1 MSLDASINN
10 VGEYYS
16 SHYLA
21 GPFSNDVKSLIAQW
35 REQGSES
42 VPSRIRQLSSL
53 YFRAKAQAL
62 EEDAP
67 ENRFNAGGDLAAW
80 HSHLLESLGY
90 TQRNA
95 ADIPVEGG
103 KAFFPAVARIKR
115 YNQPWLVV
123 CETFFCLPSASLK
136 EGMPSEDPLGTA
148 PFAGRL
154 CDPEKTLCRGDWERL
169 VGRVFTEEN
178 SPRWI
183 VFLAGSL
190 VLLLDRHTFAQGRY
204 LSFDF
209 DELYGRNQKSAFDH
223 VAAFLSAETLCP
235 DGESDKVIHDTIEE
249 QSHRFAHGVTDN
261 LQAAVREAIVELV
274 NEWVEDRR
282 RKKLSYTRRTDEI
295 APRDPAS
302 NGNGDRKISA
312 EDLKHEALVFVY
324 RLLFCFYAEA
334 RAGELDIL
342 PIGDDIYRL
351 GYSLE
356 SLRDLEQ
363 TPLTPATE
371 QGLYFHEHLK
381 ILFNIIHQG
390 FNPKRD
396 HREKQADSPRDE
408 ADPGKP
414 EQLDMYDL
422 PETDLEGYRHKTFAI
437 RPLTATLFDP
447 SATPLLNSARL
458 SNRCLQ
464 KVVRKLSLSR
474 DEKNR
479 SIGRVNYAELGINQL
494 GAVYEGLL
502 SYKGMF
508 AKEDLIQVKA
518 PKGDFKDKKTPTWF
532 VPYSRLE
539 DFRDEKRKNVVE
551 RLADGKP
558 RVYKEGTFILR
569 LSGIDREQSA
579 SYYTPEVLTKC
590 LVEEALRELLK
601 DYAPEDADKVLELK
615 ICEPAMGSGAF
626 LNEAAE
632 QLAGRYLELKQK
644 QLGTNIEPG
653 RYLDELR
660 RAKHFIA
667 TRNVYGVD
675 LNATAVELGALSLW
689 LGSIH
694 RLLVREGKDGEPDR
708 HRTGAPPWFGLRL
721 RCGSSLIGARRAV
734 WTDKQLRGKKHA
746 GAKNPPPRLL
756 KPKEKRKKN
765 EIYHFLVFDEDM
777 LPVHKDQLMRKF
789 YPDQCDAA
797 KKWVEKEARSKWDQE
812 EIADALR
819 ICDLVDRHWEQYFR
833 EREEA
838 LKKTQCT
845 ASVWPA
851 PSNSFDASK
860 NGPSL
865 QSQEMTRA
873 MLESESGSFQ
883 RLKTVMDAWCALWFW
898 PVEKMD
904 QAPGRATFLAA
915 ARLLAGDKPPAEELR
930 PLLSANLGFEIDAVI
945 GATGD
950 DAFDGDLLA
959 DLLPWVAETR
969 NIARQQPFH
978 HWELVF
984 SKIMGPEAS
993 RPGFDLVLGNPPWI
1007 KASWKDAAVLAEIE
1021 PMLGVKEGRSADYNR
1036 KRPELLQDREAL
1048 QYYREVHCENSGAS
1062 TFLNAKRLYPELAG
1076 VQTNL
1081 YKNFIVRAW
1090 GLTGE
1095 SGIVGLLHPE
1105 GPYDDAKGGM
1115 LRADLYRRLR
1125 GHYQFSNEMKIFN
1138 DIDHHTRFSINIYGG
1153 YQKRACFRNVSN
1165 LFLPHTLQESFN
1177 HDKPSDPLPG
1187 IKSSQGQ
1194 WETRPHTFR
1203 VVRITEKELGLYA
1216 QLLEESGVPP
1226 EQTRLPQI
1234 HAQPINRVIEKLAKA
1249 PLRLMDL
1256 EGDYYSTVMFDETY
1270 SQRDGILTRQDN
1282 PSFQPESADE

>member
-1 MSLDASINN
+1 
-10 VGEYYS
+10 
-16 SHYLA
+16 
-21 GPFSNDVKSLIAQW
+21 
-35 REQGSES
+35 
-42 VPSRIRQLSSL
+42 
-53 YFRAKAQAL
+53 
-62 EEDAP
+62 
-67 ENRFNAGGDLAAW
+67 
-80 HSHLLESLGY
+80 
-90 TQRNA
+90 
-95 ADIPVEGG
+95 
-103 KAFFPAVARIKR
+103 
-115 YNQPWLVV
+115 
-123 CETFFCLPSASLK
+123 
-136 EGMPSEDPLGTA
+136 
-148 PFAGRL
+148 
-154 CDPEKTLCRGDWERL
+154 
-169 VGRVFTEEN
+169 
-178 SPRWI
+178 
-183 VFLAGSL
+183 
-190 VLLLDRHTFAQGRY
+190 
-204 LSFDF
+204 
-209 DELYGRNQKSAFDH
+209 
-223 VAAFLSAETLCP
+223 
-235 DGESDKVIHDTIEE
+235 
-249 QSHRFAHGVTDN
+249 
-261 LQAAVREAIVELV
+261 
-274 NEWVEDRR
+274 
-282 RKKLSYTRRTDEI
+282 
-295 APRDPAS
+295 
-302 NGNGDRKISA
+302 
-312 EDLKHEALVFVY
+312 
-324 RLLFCFYAEA
+324 
-334 RAGELDIL
+334 
-342 PIGDDIYRL
+342 
-351 GYSLE
+351 
-356 SLRDLEQ
+356 
-363 TPLTPATE
+363 
-371 QGLYFHEHLK
+371 
-381 ILFNIIHQG
+381 
-390 FNPKRD
+390 
-396 HREKQADSPRDE
+396 
-408 ADPGKP
+408 
-414 EQLDMYDL
+414 MYDL
-422 PETDLEGYRHKTFAI
+422 PESDLEGYRHKTFAI

-447 SATPLLNSARL
+447 TATPLLNSARL
-458 SNRCLQ
+458 TNRCLQ
-464 KVVRKLSLSR
+464 QVVRKLSLSR

-508 AKEDLIQVKA
+508 AREDLIQVKA

-601 DYAPEDADKVLELK
+601 DFAPEDADKILELK

-689 LGSIH
+689 LGSVH

-708 HRTGAPPWFGLRL
+708 HRTGATPWFGLRL
-721 RCGSSLIGARRAV
+721 RCGNSLIGARRAV
-734 WTDKQLRGKKHA
+734 WTDKQLRGKKHS
-746 GAKNPPPRLL
+746 GTKNPPPRLL

-789 YPDQCDAA
+789 HPDQCDAA
-797 KKWVEKEARSKWDQE
+797 KKWIEKEAKSKWDQE

-819 ICDLVDRHWEQYFR
+819 TCDLIDRHWEQYSR
-833 EREEA
+833 ERQDA

-845 ASVWPA
+845 ASAWPA
-851 PSNSFDASK
+851 PSNSFDALK

-904 QAPGRATFLAA
+904 QAPGRAPFLAA

-984 SKIMGPEAS
+984 SEIMGPEAS

-1048 QYYREVHCENSGAS
+1048 RYYREVHCENSGAS
-1062 TFLNAKRLYPELAG
+1062 TFLNAKRMYPELAG

-1153 YQKRACFRNVSN
+1153 YRKNACFKNVSN
-1165 LFLPHTLQESFN
+1165 LFLPHTLEESFN

-1187 IKSSQGQ
+1187 IKSPQGQ
-1194 WETRPHTFR
+1194 WETRPHALR
-1203 VVRITEKELGLYA
+1203 VVRISDKELGLYA
-1216 QLLEESGVPP
+1216 QLFEESEVPP
-1226 EQTRLPQI
+1226 EKTRLPQI
-1234 HAQPINRVIEKLAKA
+1234 HAQPINMVIEKLAKA

-1282 PSFQPESADE
+1282 PSFQPESADEWVLSGPHFFVGTPLNKNPRQACTHNNAYDDIDLTQIPEDYLPRAVYRPGNRDGEKRAFLNAIAEWPKPSIPGFWPVSSVEEERAWEILLGEELRLYGIDPEKPGAKTARKFICLSHAHGEPAKILKWMSGNPGETDLACIKNRMGEFQFRQANAEEIDPWLYS